1 MDEATGQQI
10 VSLLTEIRDTL
21 KSQGTINTGGGAGGF
36 GDEAPAKRYQN
47 ADGEWVYEVP
57 THKKASK
64 CRSCQGEIWWVKTKN
79 GKNVPVNKDGVCH
92 FDTCPERKAPTS
104 PAPSVTEDVPF

>member
-1 MDEATGQQI
+1 MEEATAQQI

-21 KSQGTINTGGGAGGF
+21 KAQGVVSQVASG

-64 CRSCQGEIWWVKTKN
+64 CRSCQGEIWWVKTKK

-92 FDTCPERKAPTS
+92 FDTCSEKREAPV
-104 PAPSVTEDVPF
+104 AVTDDVPF

>member
-1 MDEATGQQI
+1 MEEATAQQI
-10 VSLLTEIRDTL
+10 VSLLTEIRDAL
-21 KSQGTINTGGGAGGF
+21 KSQGTTSSTGGRF

-64 CRSCQGEIWWVKTKN
+64 CRSCQAEIWWVKSKK

-92 FDTCPERKAPTS
+92 YETCTEKRPM
-104 PAPSVTEDVPF
+104 PSVGELAGQDVPF

>member
-1 MDEATGQQI
+1 MEEATAQQI

-21 KSQGTINTGGGAGGF
+21 KAQGVVSQVASG

-64 CRSCQGEIWWVKTKN
+64 CRSCQGEIWWVKTKK

-92 FDTCPERKAPTS
+92 FDTCTERKPVAAT
-104 PAPSVTEDVPF
+104 VTDDVPF

>member
-1 MDEATGQQI
+1 MEEATAQQI

-21 KSQGTINTGGGAGGF
+21 KVQGMASSAGGSGKF

-47 ADGEWVYEVP
+47 GDGEWVYEVP

-64 CRSCQGEIWWVKTKN
+64 CRSCQAEIWWVKTKN
-79 GKNVPVNKDGVCH
+79 GKNVPVDKTGICH
-92 FDTCPERKAPTS
+92 FDTCTEKR
-104 PAPSVTEDVPF
+104 PAAATAVTDDVPF

>member
-1 MDEATGQQI
+1 MEEATTQQI

-21 KSQGTINTGGGAGGF
+21 RTQGMASNKASSGKF

-47 ADGEWVYEVP
+47 ADGVWVYEVP

-64 CRSCQGEIWWVKTKN
+64 CRSCQAEIWWVKTKN
-79 GKNVPVNKDGVCH
+79 GKNVPVNADGICH
-92 FDTCPERKAPTS
+92 YETCTEKRPVPVQTS
-104 PAPSVTEDVPF
+104 ASDDVPF

>member
-1 MDEATGQQI
+1 MDEATAQQI

-21 KSQGTINTGGGAGGF
+21 KAQGMVTASTGSGKFA
-36 GDEAPAKRYQN
+36 DEAPAKRYQN

-64 CRSCQGEIWWVKTKN
+64 CRSCQAEIWWVKSKK
-79 GKNVPVNKDGVCH
+79 GKNVPVNADGICH
-92 FDTCPERKAPTS
+92 YETCTEKR
-104 PAPSVTEDVPF
+104 PAPVQTSASDDVPF

>member
-1 MDEATGQQI
+1 MDEATAQQI

-21 KSQGTINTGGGAGGF
+21 KAQGMVTASASSGKF

-57 THKKASK
+57 KHKKASK

-79 GKNVPVNKDGVCH
+79 GKNVPVNNDGVCH
-92 FDTCPERKAPTS
+92 FDTCPDRKES
-104 PAPSVTEDVPF
+104 VPASSAVDADVPF